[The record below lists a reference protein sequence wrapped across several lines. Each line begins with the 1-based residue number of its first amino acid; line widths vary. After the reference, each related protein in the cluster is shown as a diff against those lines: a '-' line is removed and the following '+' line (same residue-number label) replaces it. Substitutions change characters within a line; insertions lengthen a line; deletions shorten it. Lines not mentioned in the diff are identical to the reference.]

1 MLNQQVSRWGGR
13 SLSNKCKLACASMLE
28 WFRMQSNKS
37 SACSQVTDQY
47 TKVENNSE
55 WVLNEEVFQK

>member
-1 MLNQQVSRWGGR
+1 
-13 SLSNKCKLACASMLE
+13 MLE